1 MTLEEKKDRLNL
13 ELRMTLSILDMIDGV
28 DRVYPNYCSDSN
40 ISEDEYIE
48 QQLLLASEIRDRL
61 INVFKD

>member
-40 ISEDEYIE
+40 ISEDEYM
-48 QQLLLASEIRDRL
+48 EIL
-61 INVFKD
+61 FNSLGE